1 MIDLRGTPSLYWEG
15 DILEYKNITQYLK
28 NRNLLNFNF
37 SLSDSPKGKRIN
49 GYFGLVLIE
58 YWCLHGPVY
67 LELEEGLFL
76 IIENT
81 IFNPEIKPFKARRQS
96 LINILDT
103 LLDDEQFSLA
113 YKEAEWF
120 CSVLK
125 NLNVNNYTQIGT
137 EVALTLTLK
146 QSIKIQEF
154 LQKHEILIRRN
165 NGTLYFNF
173 IYNYDTKLNYKL
185 DISKLAITVYN
196 LINNIDYL
204 INNIDYFPV
213 IL

>member
-49 GYFGLVLIE
+49 GYFGLGLIE

-125 NLNVNNYTQIGT
+125 NLNVNNYTQVGT

-165 NGTLYFNF
+165 NETLYFNF

-185 DISKLAITVYN
+185 DISKLTITVYN
-196 LINNIDYL
+196 LINNIDY
-204 INNIDYFPV
+204 FPV